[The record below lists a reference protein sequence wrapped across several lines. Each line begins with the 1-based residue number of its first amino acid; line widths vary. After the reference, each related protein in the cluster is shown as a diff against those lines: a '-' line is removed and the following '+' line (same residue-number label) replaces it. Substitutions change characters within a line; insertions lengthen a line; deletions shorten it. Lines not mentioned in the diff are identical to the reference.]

1 MSYLK
6 LYPKWK
12 ISIPL
17 AFIIIFLVSAVSFTQ
32 SKVAQYSFGKSN
44 TDRYE
49 EFAFWAKGGKRTGI
63 YYTYGK
69 DHRNIPV
76 QYLGIDKI
84 NGEKCFKV
92 KFSNGYSL
100 FIIPRGNQLNII
112 DSAGKY
118 NKTFSWEYEGPV
130 NGIGT
135 HCDACAENDTDAMN
149 LLRSCYL
156 R

>member
-1 MSYLK
+1 MENFDSACIYYYLSCK
-6 LYPKWK
+6 RCFVCP
-12 ISIPL
+12 I
-17 AFIIIFLVSAVSFTQ
+17 Q
-32 SKVAQYSFGKSN
+32 SGAILLRKYN
-44 TDRYE
+44 TDKYE
-49 EFAFWAKGGKRTGI
+49 EFAFWAKGGKRAGI

-100 FIIPRGNQLNII
+100 FIIPRGNQLNFI

-135 HCDACAENDTDAMN
+135 HCDICAEDDKDAMN
-149 LLRSCYL
+149 LMRSCYL